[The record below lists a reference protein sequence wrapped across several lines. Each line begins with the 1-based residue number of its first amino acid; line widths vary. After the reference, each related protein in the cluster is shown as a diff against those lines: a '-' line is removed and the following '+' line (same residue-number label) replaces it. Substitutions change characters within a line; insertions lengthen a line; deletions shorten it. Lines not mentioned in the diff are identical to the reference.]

1 MDEFSS
7 PPPTPP
13 LSASMN
19 QRARQAAKIAGHPE
33 RYKVC
38 EGCDS
43 IVSAKVTTC
52 PNCFG
57 YRFNA
62 NRQDVVSQAHL
73 LGSREQTSV
82 AAEDLL

>member
-1 MDEFSS
+1 MDEPS
-7 PPPTPP
+7 PLPPTP
-13 LSASMN
+13 LSAAMS
-19 QRARQAAKIAGHPE
+19 QRARQAAKIVGHPE

-43 IVSAKVTTC
+43 IVAVKVTTC
-52 PNCFG
+52 PNCSG
-57 YRFNA
+57 YRFNDS
-62 NRQDVVSQAHL
+62 RQDIVAQARL

>member
-1 MDEFSS
+1 MDESS
-7 PPPTPP
+7 PV
-13 LSASMN
+13 SASPPSSQLN

-43 IVSAKVTTC
+43 IVAVKVTTC
-52 PNCFG
+52 PNCYG
-57 YRFNA
+57 YRFNGE
-62 NRQDVVSQAHL
+62 RQDVVAQAHL

-82 AAEDLL
+82 SAEDLL